1 MCTYYENYCLLAE
14 AIILQAI
21 QDYRTCRSRGEQ
33 VSIERFFISGW
44 FGALCDLDGEMILN
58 RIKKDKKI

>member
-1 MCTYYENYCLLAE
+1 MCTYYENYCLLVE

-33 VSIERFFISGW
+33 VSIERFFRTGC
-44 FGALCDLDGEMILN
+44 FEY
-58 RIKKDKKI
+58 